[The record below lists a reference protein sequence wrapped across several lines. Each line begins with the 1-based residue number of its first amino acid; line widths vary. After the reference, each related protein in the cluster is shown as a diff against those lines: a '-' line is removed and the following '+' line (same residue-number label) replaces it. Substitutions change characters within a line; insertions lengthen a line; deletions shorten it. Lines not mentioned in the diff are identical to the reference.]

1 MRQCPNCKT
10 NNPDDARFCNY
21 CGMRL
26 PESKEET
33 LYNELNGLEET
44 PKTDF
49 SDKDIEKISE
59 ELEESKA
66 PEEPKVP
73 EEPEEPQKTDLQ
85 DEAETSEEYLKKQ
98 FTIPDN
104 LGERIEKVTKEE
116 LEQELHKK
124 IKLREKDIAGKN
136 AEDSVDEPTRM
147 IGSKKTDEADEPTRM
162 FTGDIGDFIKKKK
175 DYEDVPEEDAYEEIL
190 QSWERKR
197 KEKQIKRERE
207 GKDPS
212 RIPKFI
218 REKKSWSD
226 LTEKQQKMAKK
237 IILGVAVFAV
247 FCGVGIYHNRPE
259 AVIRRYC
266 TAYVQE
272 NWKKTGRLS
281 DIPDN
286 GLATMDE
293 YIAYMKE
300 HAVTDASDYQLKET
314 KEDHQTEVES
324 GGKRRAFT
332 VTYKKKDGDKA
343 SERVILEKQKSKKLL
358 LFANWK
364 ASTDQMIARDFNLYI
379 PSGSQVWIGDSKLGN
394 DYKVKDK
401 NENLDQYKVSLFEGE
416 HKIKVKVPWFR
427 TYESTFQ
434 ASDKGSTTVAK
445 MKISKEGKK
454 KLDEK
459 MKKTLKQYINAA
471 KADESFSKVTGLF
484 EEDAMKDTDNQ
495 KENKEFYNDLKEA
508 LKSADGY
515 TVEKIDLDQYQGKY
529 VINGVTGVVRGNLS
543 YNYTVTYSKNDDG
556 SDGKTTGQSV
566 GSTTMSA
573 EFVYQDG
580 EYQMIM
586 ADPGSIW
593 YKQ

>member
-26 PESKEET
+26 PESKEEI
-33 LYNELNGLEET
+33 LYGELGDLEEA

-49 SDKDIEKISE
+49 SDKDIEAISE
-59 ELEESKA
+59 ELEDTADLKTKKEEKNLEKQSEESSKI
-66 PEEPKVP
+66 PEE
-73 EEPEEPQKTDLQ
+73 D
-85 DEAETSEEYLKKQ
+85 LKKQ

-104 LGERIEKVTKEE
+104 LGERIEEVTKEE

-136 AEDSVDEPTRM
+136 ADDSIDEPTRM
-147 IGSKKTDEADEPTRM
+147 IGSKKTEEADEPTRM

-226 LTEKQQKMAKK
+226 LTEKQQKIAKK
-237 IILGVAVFAV
+237 LMVGVAVFAV
-247 FCGVGIYHNRPE
+247 FCIAGVYHNRPE

-266 TAYVQE
+266 SAYVQE

-286 GLATMDE
+286 GLATMHE

-300 HAVTDASDYQLKET
+300 HAVTNVSDYKLKET
-314 KEDHQTEVES
+314 KEDRQTEVES

-332 VTYKKKDGDKA
+332 VIYKKKGGDKD
-343 SERVILEKQKSKKLL
+343 SERVILEKQKRRKLF

-364 ASTDQMIARDFNLYI
+364 TSTDQMIARDFNLYI
-379 PSGSQVWIGDSKLGN
+379 PSGSQVWIGDSELGN

-445 MKISKEGKK
+445 MKISREGKK
-454 KLDEK
+454 KLDKK
-459 MKKTLKQYINAA
+459 MKQTLKKYISAA
-471 KADESFSKVTGLF
+471 KDEESFSKVTGLF
-484 EEDAMKDTDNQ
+484 EKDAMKDTDNQ
-495 KENKEFYNDLKEA
+495 KENKEFYNDLKDA

-515 TVEKIDLDQYQGKY
+515 TAEKIDLDQYQGKY

-543 YNYTVTYSKNDDG
+543 YNYTVTYSKNNDG
-556 SDGKTTGQSV
+556 SDGEVTGQSV
-566 GSTTMSA
+566 GNTTMSA
-573 EFVYQDG
+573 EFVYKDG

-593 YKQ
+593 YRQ

>member
-33 LYNELNGLEET
+33 LYSELGDLKET

-49 SDKDIEKISE
+49 SDKDIEAISE
-59 ELEESKA
+59 ELEDTADLKTKKEEKNLEKQSEESSKI
-66 PEEPKVP
+66 PEE
-73 EEPEEPQKTDLQ
+73 D
-85 DEAETSEEYLKKQ
+85 LKKQ

-104 LGERIEKVTKEE
+104 LGERIEEVTKEE

-136 AEDSVDEPTRM
+136 ADDSIDEPTRM
-147 IGSKKTDEADEPTRM
+147 IGSKKTEEADEPTRM
-162 FTGDIGDFIKKKK
+162 FTGDIGDFVKKKK

-237 IILGVAVFAV
+237 ILLGVAVFAV
-247 FCGVGIYHNRPE
+247 FCGVGIWHNRPE

-266 TAYVQE
+266 SAYVQE

-286 GLATMDE
+286 GLATMHE
-293 YIAYMKE
+293 YISYMKE
-300 HAVTDASDYQLKET
+300 HAVTDVSDYKLKET
-314 KEDHQTEVES
+314 KEDRQTEVES
-324 GGKRRAFT
+324 GGKRRSFT
-332 VTYKKKDGDKA
+332 VIYKKKGGDKG
-343 SERVILEKQKSKKLL
+343 SERVILEKQKNRKLF

-379 PSGSQVWIGDSKLGN
+379 PSGSQVWIGDSELGN

-445 MKISKEGKK
+445 MKISREGKK
-454 KLDEK
+454 KLDKK
-459 MKKTLKQYINAA
+459 MKQTLKKYINTA
-471 KADESFSKVTGLF
+471 KDEESFSKVTGLF
-484 EEDAMKDTDNQ
+484 EKDAMKDTDNQ
-495 KENKEFYNDLKEA
+495 KENKEFYNDLKDA

-515 TVEKIDLDQYQGKY
+515 TAEKIDLDQYQGKY

-543 YNYTVTYSKNDDG
+543 YNYTVTYSKNNDG

-566 GSTTMSA
+566 GNTTMSA
-573 EFVYQDG
+573 EFVYKDG

-593 YKQ
+593 YRQ